1 MDTNFNKI
9 SKILKNSIEKE
20 NDLNNDDKLEILILA
35 KKIVKDKLDLEEK
48 VRQLKLSL
56 EVGKYDLF
64 LQSNEIKKDKL
75 DLLTTKLEA
84 CIILD
89 NTKNKQ

>member
-20 NDLNNDDKLEILILA
+20 NDLNNDDKLEILVLA

-75 DLLTTKLEA
+75 EISKAYLQQL
-84 CIILD
+84 
-89 NTKNKQ
+89 

>member
-20 NDLNNDDKLEILILA
+20 NDLNNDDKLEILVLA

-89 NTKNKQ
+89 STKNK